1 MNKTELSAHVA
12 GAAGITRAEAD
23 KAVDAVL
30 TAISAALGRDEDVT
44 LVGFGAFTT
53 ESKPARQGR
62 NPRTGAAIE
71 IPACRAPKFRAGK
84 GLKEAVNV

>member
-30 TAISAALGRDEDVT
+30 TSISGALGRDEDVT
-44 LVGFGAFTT
+44 LVGFGSFIT

-62 NPRTGAAIE
+62 NPRTGVAIE

-84 GLKEAVNV
+84 NLKEAVNV